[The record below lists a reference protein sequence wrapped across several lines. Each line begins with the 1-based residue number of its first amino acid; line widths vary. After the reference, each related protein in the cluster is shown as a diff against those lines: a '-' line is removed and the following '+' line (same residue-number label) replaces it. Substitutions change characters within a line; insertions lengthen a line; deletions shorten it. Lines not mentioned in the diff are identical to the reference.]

1 MDPVVSVTA
10 SGTPRR
16 APIFGPE
23 PWATIAG
30 AEWCYFDQ
38 WFALVTVTDFNGDLD
53 ALQGALVDLL
63 RSSLNGR
70 DYVEAKLSH
79 LTDLRT
85 RLNEARIDT
94 ATLADAVKP
103 NPATLTKARR
113 KVLEQALDSKS
124 MTPAMRHTPADNLRY
139 RARYGH
145 WSHFLVNPDRWY
157 EKLAG
162 RKPSTDVSK
171 GRSFVVVERLSKR
184 LANHDGPRRAGA
196 DRLALHRALQT
207 VAVELADAS
216 DDSYGNVGEFRFDAF
231 TTYLSIDWAST
242 GMAPEHYWQDLCEF
256 LVADD
261 YALTHQHDTLPFQR
275 VPAGQSE
282 LIEVIL
288 LGLANDYRCAY
299 QDYQADDAVQQIAWL
314 HIAGH
319 LYTRYTEVA
328 HRLGSD
334 HWMPI
339 VALAESALASGR
351 RELAIDIFRAA
362 DRPGM
367 QQNHLRKRCVELT
380 GAQLDDTGPRL
391 RIVR

>member
-1 MDPVVSVTA
+1 MSVTDSDA
-10 SGTPRR
+10 PKR

-70 DYVEAKLSH
+70 RNVEAKLSH

-85 RLNEARIDT
+85 RLASVRID
-94 ATLADAVKP
+94 ASALADAAEP
-103 NPATLTKARR
+103 NLATLTKARR
-113 KVLEQALDSKS
+113 KVLKQALDGRS
-124 MTPAMRHTPADNLRY
+124 MTPAMRHTPSDNLRN
-139 RARYGH
+139 RSRYGQ
-145 WSHFLVNPDRWY
+145 WDQFAVNPDRWY

-162 RKPSTDVSK
+162 RKPPTDISK
-171 GRSFVVVERLSKR
+171 GRSFAVVERLSKR
-184 LANHDGPRRAGA
+184 LANLDGPRRAGT
-196 DRLALHRALQT
+196 DRLALYRAVQT
-207 VAVELADAS
+207 AAVELADAS
-216 DDSYGNVGEFRFDAF
+216 DDSYGNVGQFRFEAF
-231 TTYLSIDWAST
+231 STYLSIDWVST

-261 YALTHQHDTLPFQR
+261 YALTHQHDTLPFQH
-275 VPAGQSE
+275 VPAGQGE
-282 LIEVIL
+282 LIEAIL
-288 LGLANDYRCAY
+288 LGLADEYRAAY
-299 QDYQADDAVQQIAWL
+299 QDYQADDALQQIAWL

-319 LYTRYTEVA
+319 RYTRYTDVA
-328 HRLGSD
+328 NRLGSD

-351 RELAIDIFRAA
+351 HELAVDIFHAA

-367 QQNHLRKRCVELT
+367 HQNHLRKRCIELT
-380 GAQLDDTGPRL
+380 GVQLDDARPQL
-391 RIVR
+391 RVVQ